1 MDAQRIGTLLR
12 AQALIERIPGMFADL
27 VEINARARLRCRMP
41 MNDYGKAVRG
51 AKEAKKL
58 DNSICAIRASCQSA
72 RLRRSECLGAQT
84 F

>member
-1 MDAQRIGTLLR
+1 
-12 AQALIERIPGMFADL
+12 
-27 VEINARARLRCRMP
+27 
-41 MNDYGKAVRG
+41 MNGYGKAVRG

-58 DNSICAIRASCQSA
+58 DNSTLRYSRELPSA